1 MRGMDA
7 PAAVNVP
14 FSPWC
19 NHIGLHQFRVLG
31 KTLGECLAKTENLFF
46 DLTMAPEHV
55 HMHNWLKPY
64 QLPHA
69 LAWNGHHI
77 NPDAT
82 QPSEIP
88 GMVAQGCLCRF
99 TSSAATCKQNRKSS
113 RVEMTTDKQFIC
125 FLKDNYKNLNS
136 YIAHLRYW
144 PSISDE
150 KEQMTKGT

>member
-99 TSSAATCKQNRKSS
+99 TSSKILAVHFWWEGADDERHVAPVQLEVRGS
-113 RVEMTTDKQFIC
+113 D
-125 FLKDNYKNLNS
+125 
-136 YIAHLRYW
+136 
-144 PSISDE
+144 SIDIDTHQLMGVFSA
-150 KEQMTKGT
+150 